1 MSDCR
6 KQFNLSLHA
15 CKGRVKK
22 RAFLENPHLLFHPP
36 RGGQRSER
44 AEEPIVVIREHC
56 QSADNHGL
64 ACVSARH
71 LIQSR
76 ARGSRAHNQYPTQLC
91 VCDIYINSPLCCSA
105 SKQCE
110 ISFQMNSCAIWDVIL
125 CHLLYTTFAIAV
137 IYIFAC
143 LGVFAW

>member
-6 KQFNLSLHA
+6 QQFNLSLHA

-22 RAFLENPHLLFHPP
+22 LAFLENPHLLFHPP

-64 ACVSARH
+64 ARVSARH

-76 ARGSRAHNQYPTQLC
+76 ARGSRAHNVWHLY
-91 VCDIYINSPLCCSA
+91 
-105 SKQCE
+105 KQPALLFS
-110 ISFQMNSCAIWDVIL
+110 IQAVWDFL
-125 CHLLYTTFAIAV
+125 SDEFMCHLGCYTVSFI
-137 IYIFAC
+137 IHHICNRCYLHLRMPGSLC
-143 LGVFAW
+143 LINRS